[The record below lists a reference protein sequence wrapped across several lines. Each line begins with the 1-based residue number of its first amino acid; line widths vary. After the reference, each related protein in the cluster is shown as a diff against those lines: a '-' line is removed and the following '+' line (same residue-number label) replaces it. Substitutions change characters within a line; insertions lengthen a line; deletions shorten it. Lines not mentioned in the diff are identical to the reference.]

1 MARDSEGWTAVN
13 VQFSVRLPTDAQSV
27 PLVRGLLRQAL
38 GYLGVVEDGVEKVV
52 LALTEACANVVQHA
66 GEHEEYQVDVAIDD
80 DVCRI
85 SVVDDGQGF
94 DLATAQDDAR
104 SALEGGR
111 GLVLMRALVDRLDF
125 VQDADGRHRVTLEK
139 RLVTEPRLRLLP
151 T

>member
-1 MARDSEGWTAVN
+1 MN
-13 VQFSVRLPTDAQSV
+13 VHFSVRLPTDAQSV

-38 GYLGVVEDGVEKVV
+38 QYLGVAETGIQEIV

-80 DVCRI
+80 ELCRI
-85 SVVDDGQGF
+85 SVVDDGDGF
-94 DLATAQDDAR
+94 DPADFAAERSPLDA
-104 SALEGGR
+104 GR

-125 VQDADGRHRVTLEK
+125 VQDEDGRHTVTLEK
-139 RLVTEPRLRLLP
+139 RLNTSPKLRLLP

>member
-1 MARDSEGWTAVN
+1 VN
-13 VQFSVRLPTDAQSV
+13 VHFSVRLPTDAQSV

-38 GYLGVVEDGVEKVV
+38 QYLGVVEEGIQEIV

-66 GEHEEYQVDVAIDD
+66 ADLQEYEVDVAIDD
-80 DVCRI
+80 SVCRI
-85 SVVDDGQGF
+85 SVVDDGGGF
-94 DLATAQDDAR
+94 DVAATD
-104 SALEGGR
+104 SAPMPLDGGR

-139 RLVTEPRLRLLP
+139 RLTTSPRLRLLP

>member
-1 MARDSEGWTAVN
+1 VN
-13 VQFSVRLPTDAQSV
+13 VHFSVRLPTDAQSV

-38 GYLGVVEDGVEKVV
+38 QYLGVVEEGIQEIV

-66 GEHEEYQVDVAIDD
+66 GAQDEYDVDVAIDD
-80 DVCRI
+80 SVCRI
-85 SVVDDGQGF
+85 SVLDDGDGF
-94 DLATAQDDAR
+94 DVKTA
-104 SALEGGR
+104 SAAPPTVDGGR

-139 RLVTEPRLRLLP
+139 RLVTATRLRLLP

>member
-1 MARDSEGWTAVN
+1 MN

-38 GYLGVVEDGVEKVV
+38 SYLGVVEEGIQQIV

-66 GEHEEYQVDVAIDD
+66 VDQEEYEVDVAIDD
-80 DVCRI
+80 SLCVI
-85 SVVDDGQGF
+85 TVVDDGDGF
-94 DLATAQDDAR
+94 DVTTA
-104 SALEGGR
+104 SAAAPPLDGGR
-111 GLVLMRALVDRLDF
+111 GLILMRALVDRLDF

-139 RLVTEPRLRLLP
+139 RLVTSPRLRLLP